1 LQPEHEAHHSAEG
14 QQPLCAAFAVPASPS
29 AIAAINSITFTV
41 FIVFSFKSGNG
52 FSLADV
58 RPREAIPNRLDSG
71 GFLD

>member
-1 LQPEHEAHHSAEG
+1 
-14 QQPLCAAFAVPASPS
+14 VPASPS